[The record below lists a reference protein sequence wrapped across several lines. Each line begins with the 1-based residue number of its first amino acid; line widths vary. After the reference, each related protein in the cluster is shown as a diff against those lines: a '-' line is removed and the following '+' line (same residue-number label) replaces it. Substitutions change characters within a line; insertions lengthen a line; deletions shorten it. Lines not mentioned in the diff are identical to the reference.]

1 MKLLL
6 LISLVFLSSC
16 SNQNVIDSDT
26 ITFETSKERILDID
40 DIKIQIIN
48 HLLNKN
54 SGLKSDFFS
63 TSWISSIRTT
73 RTLDNILNVQ
83 IKEHQPIASLGR
95 GKFIT
100 QEGKIIFSK
109 ERTKLLEL
117 MSIRSLDSD
126 SGLLLNYAF
135 LLQNI
140 LNLKDNSVVS
150 FEHIGSNF
158 IESYDNQ
165 GTKYSFT
172 IEDFRVQLERL
183 EQFILFELNSGND
196 DHIRYIDLRYKN
208 AIAVSTGNLEKLI

>member
-73 RTLDNILNVQ
+73 STL
-83 IKEHQPIASLGR
+83 
-95 GKFIT
+95 
-100 QEGKIIFSK
+100 
-109 ERTKLLEL
+109 
-117 MSIRSLDSD
+117 
-126 SGLLLNYAF
+126 
-135 LLQNI
+135 
-140 LNLKDNSVVS
+140 
-150 FEHIGSNF
+150 
-158 IESYDNQ
+158 
-165 GTKYSFT
+165 
-172 IEDFRVQLERL
+172 
-183 EQFILFELNSGND
+183 
-196 DHIRYIDLRYKN
+196 
-208 AIAVSTGNLEKLI
+208 

>member
-1 MKLLL
+1 
-6 LISLVFLSSC
+6 
-16 SNQNVIDSDT
+16 
-26 ITFETSKERILDID
+26 
-40 DIKIQIIN
+40 
-48 HLLNKN
+48 
-54 SGLKSDFFS
+54 
-63 TSWISSIRTT
+63 
-73 RTLDNILNVQ
+73 
-83 IKEHQPIASLGR
+83 
-95 GKFIT
+95 
-100 QEGKIIFSK
+100 
-109 ERTKLLEL
+109 

-126 SGLLLNYAF
+126 SGLLLNYAY

>member
-6 LISLVFLSSC
+6 MISLVFLSRC
-16 SNQNVIDSDT
+16 SNQNQIDLDT
-26 ITFETSKERILDID
+26 ITFETSKERISNIGEVK
-40 DIKIQIIN
+40 IKIKN
-48 HLLNKN
+48 HFLNEN
-54 SGLKSDFFS
+54 LGLKSDFFS
-63 TSWISSIRTT
+63 TSWVSSIRTT
-73 RTLDNILNVQ
+73 RTLDNILKVQ
-83 IKEHQPIASLGR
+83 IKEHQPIACLGR

-100 QEGKIIFSK
+100 QEGKIIFSREK
-109 ERTKLLEL
+109 TKLLKL
-117 MSIRSLDSD
+117 MSIRSLDSH
-126 SGLLLNYAF
+126 SHLLLNYAF

-172 IEDFRVQLERL
+172 MRDFRVQLERL
-183 EQFILFELNSGND
+183 EQFILFELNSGNI

>member
-6 LISLVFLSSC
+6 MISLVFLSSC
-16 SNQNVIDSDT
+16 SNQNQIDLDT
-26 ITFETSKERILDID
+26 ITFETSKERISNIGEVK
-40 DIKIQIIN
+40 IKIKN
-48 HLLNKN
+48 HFLNEN
-54 SGLKSDFFS
+54 LGLKSDFFS
-63 TSWISSIRTT
+63 TSWVSSIRTT
-73 RTLDNILNVQ
+73 RTLDNILKVQ
-83 IKEHQPIASLGR
+83 IKEHQPIACLGR

-100 QEGKIIFSK
+100 QEGKIIFSREK
-109 ERTKLLEL
+109 TKLLKL
-117 MSIRSLDSD
+117 MSIRSLDSH
-126 SGLLLNYAF
+126 SHLLLNYAF

-172 IEDFRVQLERL
+172 MRDFRVQLERL
-183 EQFILFELNSGND
+183 EQFILFELNSGNI